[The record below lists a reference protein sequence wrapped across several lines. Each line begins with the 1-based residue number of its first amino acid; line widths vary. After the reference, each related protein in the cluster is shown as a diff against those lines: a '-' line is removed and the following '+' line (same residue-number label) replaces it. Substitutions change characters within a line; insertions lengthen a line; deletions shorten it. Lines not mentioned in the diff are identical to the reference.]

1 MTDRPID
8 LPDFGRPPVTEV
20 VLGVQFGSLDRLT
33 APHLG
38 MVWSEFRDQFP
49 IIEEHPPLDPVFET
63 FADDA
68 PRTPMPRI
76 QFELLTTPP
85 PPRIFF
91 INSARTQLLQVQRD
105 RFIHNWRKI
114 GEGDAYPRFEQMLAT
129 FEDGYRRFSKLIEQG
144 DLGLV
149 VPNQCEISYI
159 NQIVISPEQKTF
171 DAFKHLLGT
180 FTETV
185 VLQDLGQ
192 PEDPRL
198 LFRYVIRDDDG
209 VPVGRLLVNALP
221 ARRLDGA
228 SIVQFTLIARGK
240 PATPDLAGVSDFL
253 TKGRRYIVRAFAQLT
268 SDEMHMAW
276 ERRQ

>member
-1 MTDRPID
+1 MTARPPD
-8 LPDFGRPPVTEV
+8 LPDFGAPPVTEV

-38 MVWSEFRDQFP
+38 LVWAEFRDQFP

-63 FADDA
+63 FADEA
-68 PRTPMPRI
+68 PRTPVPRL
-76 QFELLTTPP
+76 QFELLTSPP

-114 GEGDAYPRFEQMLAT
+114 GDGDAYPRFEHMLST
-129 FEDGYRRFSKLIEQG
+129 FEDGYRRFSTLIERE
-144 DLGLV
+144 DLGVV

-171 DAFKHLLGT
+171 ETFKHLLGT
-180 FTETV
+180 FTDTV
-185 VLQDLGQ
+185 ILDDLGQ
-192 PEDPRL
+192 PEDTRL
-198 LFRYVIRDDDG
+198 FFRYVIRDNDS
-209 VPVGRLLVNALP
+209 VPVGRLLVTALP
-221 ARRLDGA
+221 ARRLDGV
-228 SIVQFTLIARGK
+228 SIVQFTLIARGM
-240 PATPDLAGVSDFL
+240 PTTPDLTNVRDFL
-253 TKGRRYIVRAFAQLT
+253 TNGRRYIVRAFTQLT
-268 SDEMHMAW
+268 SAEMHRTW

>member
-1 MTDRPID
+1 LDFQQGMTDRPID

-129 FEDGYRRFSKLIEQG
+129 FEDGYRRF
-144 DLGLV
+144 
-149 VPNQCEISYI
+149 
-159 NQIVISPEQKTF
+159 